1 MPADAVMPGMQ
12 DREGEHREREDREQ
26 MDRAPWAPDAQLM
39 DPERARRHRHHE
51 QDPNPAKRAMGQR
64 ALGRGKLHRAEP
76 EGGQGRKSMQLD
88 GGRSVQQR
96 CKRHGLLTSRRACGI
111 A

>member
-26 MDRAPWAPDAQLM
+26 MDWAPWAQMRNSWIQNELAATVTMSRTQI
-39 DPERARRHRHHE
+39 
-51 QDPNPAKRAMGQR
+51 QPNVRWGSVP
-64 ALGRGKLHRAEP
+64 LGAA
-76 EGGQGRKSMQLD
+76 SMQLD

-96 CKRHGLLTSRRACGI
+96 CKRHGLLTLSRACGI

>member
-1 MPADAVMPGMQ
+1 
-12 DREGEHREREDREQ
+12 
-26 MDRAPWAPDAQLM
+26 
-39 DPERARRHRHHE
+39 
-51 QDPNPAKRAMGQR
+51 MGQR

-96 CKRHGLLTSRRACGI
+96 CKRHGLLTLSRACGI